1 MEKMKAAVYYGP
13 GDIRLE
19 EIERPKPTPEGVVV
33 KIRACG
39 VCNVMDVD
47 AWIRWPTGGLGIGRV
62 RGHEWAGEIVEA
74 GTKVKDFKVGDRIF
88 QNPVFRPCYRCE
100 YCRVGDY
107 WRCINWREGLAQYG
121 MNGGFAEYLLI
132 PFITRESAAK
142 MPDHLSYH
150 DLALIEPVYLG
161 IGLAR
166 KAKPGDKV
174 LVLGQE
180 LMGLAVTATLKE
192 QGVSKIITTDISPRR
207 RKASEELE
215 PDLVIDPVNE
225 DVVREVMRA
234 TRGHGVDIVIIVDTR
249 PAALVDAISCVKRA
263 GVIWLAGYYYSPFR
277 VSSELK
283 KDPHFTRW
291 IGPEASYTEAP
302 VAFDPALL
310 TMQCAWST
318 LGPRVPRWIEA
329 AKLIE
334 SGKICAEKHVTHV
347 FPLDRIAEAFEIAAY
362 SEDAIKVLVEM

>member
-1 MEKMKAAVYYGP
+1 MKMKAAVYYGP
-13 GDIRLE
+13 GDIRVE
-19 EIERPKPTPEGVVV
+19 EIDRPKVTPEGVILR
-33 KIRACG
+33 IRACG

-47 AWIRWPTGGLGIGRV
+47 AWVRWPTGGLGIGKV
-62 RGHEWAGEIVEA
+62 RGHEWAGEIVEV
-74 GTKVKDFKVGDRIF
+74 GSKVEDFKIGDRVF

-100 YCRVGDY
+100 YCRVRDY

-121 MNGGFAEYLLI
+121 INGGFAEYLLI
-132 PFITRESAAK
+132 PFITKESAAK
-142 MPDHLSYH
+142 MPENLSFL

-180 LMGLAVTATLKE
+180 LMGLAVVATLKE
-192 QGVSKIITTDISPRR
+192 QKVSKIITTDISPVR
-207 RKASEELE
+207 RKASEELA
-215 PDLVIDPVNE
+215 PDLVIDAVNE
-225 DVVREVMRA
+225 DVVRSVMKA
-234 TRGHGVDIVIIVDTR
+234 TNGQGVDVVIITDCR
-249 PAALVDAISCVKRA
+249 PAAWLDAIACVKRA

-277 VSSELK
+277 VSPELK
-283 KDPHFTRW
+283 KDPYFTRW

-302 VAFDPALL
+302 VSFDPALL
-310 TMQCAWST
+310 IMQCAWST

-334 SGKICAEKHVTHV
+334 SGKICAQKHVTHV
-347 FPLDRIAEAFEIAAY
+347 FPLERIKEAFDTATY
-362 SEDAIKVLVEM
+362 SEEAIKVVVEI